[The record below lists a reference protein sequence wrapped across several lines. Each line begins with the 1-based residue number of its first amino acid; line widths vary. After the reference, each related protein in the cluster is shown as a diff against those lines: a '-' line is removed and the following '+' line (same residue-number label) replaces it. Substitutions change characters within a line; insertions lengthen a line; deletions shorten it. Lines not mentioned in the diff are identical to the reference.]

1 MAADALPTPPA
12 TSVSW
17 PDVSALLQDPAALQS
32 LAGKIF
38 LGVAVLLVL
47 AGLYRIMP
55 RVWKA
60 IENVFF
66 TNWRLAVLGTTGIVL
81 SLASGWTTWD
91 GMRNFTNEP
100 VLSFM
105 VTFGIQGV
113 MLVVAWLIGESFA
126 TGMSQKAAAH
136 NGSMPRSVQA
146 VMGGVI
152 GVMLFVAVA
161 ALFLFR
167 DRLTGVASAS
177 PVETGD
183 GLLIIVVGLLVAALV
198 ALNSA
203 SDMVKPYLQTT
214 RVIVKNAMLWVMFL
228 ACMASSVF
236 FSFDSR
242 FNAIFP
248 KEERVRAAELRAQNQ
263 VAGIIADIGQTL
275 EMRRIQAADNLFKS
289 DGWLAYEGE
298 LDKLATASRGAEKL
312 IEAYYVEQMEERRR
326 GIAEQQERIATAES
340 SQSGLAMKKTALTEE
355 VARLEAERPALV
367 ADVQTKKSDLDARA
381 KEVDAKRVEAM
392 AEEKGVEGTL
402 KVGRGQMYRQRQGEL
417 AKLQDYY
424 KIGEQRVKDAQK
436 RLDET
441 SGRIDVIKREL
452 AGIDGSLAKLKG
464 EADTAQQRIAVAT
477 TPEQASAMLPKVDP
491 GRVLPEF
498 EAARVSFRQKPD
510 GAGLTAVR
518 EQCTQLL
525 NAMSSA
531 PTTKERVAG
540 IDCDPKR
547 AQEAASLL
555 LTLDA
560 GAQVFASTC
569 VGGEKLNANKSAD
582 DLLGFSRRCLADS
595 GLPSAD
601 TDQLRTK
608 ISFIE
613 LNRDDKAHNFV
624 VSINAFQD
632 GNRLAYLA
640 LGVAIAIDSLIFMSG
655 LFGANAVRS
664 PLSDVPSSKAR
675 TAEQLEGII
684 ENALLPDIFE
694 TARVTL
700 QSMRPITNDR
710 GFMAEVRPN
719 RLDPQSADR
728 VLGVLNAGTTI
739 HAVEY
744 DHEEDR
750 YLVRAELFEYLSGV
764 SKKAFHANTQ
774 HATLAE
780 LEKTVSVALLPDI
793 ARNIDIVLSHMHP
806 INEKHGFMAE
816 MKLADIQDD
825 GDKRI
830 TRQVLN
836 AGSVHQRVQRADETG
851 SHYFIHRDLYQTL
864 ARLRAR
870 TLFTSTAYRLDTGP
884 HGETSM
890 FSGSL
895 NPERPALE
903 HRSPDSGRQDAP
915 IAQAA
920 SSARADRDQKAI
932 RDRLLMAMG
941 IAPSAYRD
949 LVRSGALPH
958 ANALALQLG
967 RLCQQKLIGVHI
979 NSELQELS
987 EELERA
993 AQTLKHDTSN
1003 GDLIDS
1009 TVFELQAIL
1018 PALLLQQGGRY
1029 QETLCKLIDSLE
1041 RANGEGHLDHK
1052 EQQLLQRLKF
1062 HESTLS
1068 KISRS
1073 ESTDWQ
1079 RVALLI
1085 EDFADSADSG
1095 DYRPEP
1101 DHRRPN

>member
-12 TSVSW
+12 TSVAW

-167 DRLTGVASAS
+167 DRLTGAASAS

-183 GLLIIVVGLLVAALV
+183 GLLIMVVGLLVAALV

-203 SDMVKPYLQTT
+203 SDMVKPYLQST

-289 DGWLAYEGE
+289 EGWLAYEGE

-569 VGGEKLNANKSAD
+569 VGGEKLNANKSTD

-884 HGETSM
+884 HGETPV

-903 HRSPDSGRQDAP
+903 HRSTDSGRQDAP

-920 SSARADRDQKAI
+920 SSARADGDQKSDPRPPSHGHGHCAF
-932 RDRLLMAMG
+932 RLPGSRAQRGAAPCQRARTSTRTTLPTEAHWRAYQLR
-941 IAPSAYRD
+941 IA
-949 LVRSGALPH
+949 
-958 ANALALQLG
+958 
-967 RLCQQKLIGVHI
+967 GV
-979 NSELQELS
+979 
-987 EELERA
+987 
-993 AQTLKHDTSN
+993 
-1003 GDLIDS
+1003 
-1009 TVFELQAIL
+1009 V
-1018 PALLLQQGGRY
+1018 
-1029 QETLCKLIDSLE
+1029 
-1041 RANGEGHLDHK
+1041 
-1052 EQQLLQRLKF
+1052 
-1062 HESTLS
+1062 
-1068 KISRS
+1068 
-1073 ESTDWQ
+1073 
-1079 RVALLI
+1079 
-1085 EDFADSADSG
+1085 
-1095 DYRPEP
+1095 
-1101 DHRRPN
+1101 